1 MEPFGIHLPCSGS
14 RGVLQQLQYVMEPIK
29 LPEEH
34 HQVILLTVFV
44 IQGGADQS
52 KATTAFFDISS
63 DL

>member
-1 MEPFGIHLPCSGS
+1 M
-14 RGVLQQLQYVMEPIK
+14 LQQLQYVMEPIK

-44 IQGGADQS
+44 IQRGADQF
-52 KATTAFFDISS
+52 KVMPAFFEISS